1 MKRTTAKT
9 TAKAAK
15 TTPITAAALKTTT
28 TTTTSKK
35 LEIKIIYFQM
45 MKFMPVKKKKFYLK
59 GKFYEESKV

>member
-28 TTTTSKK
+28 TTSKK

-45 MKFMPVKKKKFYLK
+45 MKFMPVKKKSFISKANFMKSQKFD
-59 GKFYEESKV
+59 

>member
-1 MKRTTAKT
+1 MKRSTTKT

-15 TTPITAAALKTTT
+15 TTSITAAALKTTT
-28 TTTTSKK
+28 TTNKK